1 MIDVIYFDKDI
12 CVCHK
17 PRGILSEGQ
26 GQRDMPLS
34 LAAELEKKGLSA
46 TVFTVHRLDRE
57 TEGLMVYALNS
68 AAAAE
73 LSRQLREG
81 ELKKE
86 YIAELCGI
94 PQKTEAELCDL
105 LFYDRQR
112 GKSFVV
118 DKKRNGVR
126 DARLFYRVTETENGY
141 SRVRVKLYTGR
152 THQIRVQFA
161 SRGLPLRG
169 DRRYGAPKDSGDF
182 SLRSCYLSFKHP
194 STGEF
199 LEFGDRYEHP
209 TPHQSPY
216 GDSFPSRGSLK

>member
-1 MIDVIYFDKDI
+1 MIDVIYFDKNI
-12 CVCHK
+12 CVCEK

-34 LAAELEKKGLSA
+34 LAAELEKKGLSV
-46 TVFTVHRLDRE
+46 TVFPVHRLDRE

-73 LSRQLREG
+73 LSRQLRDG

-86 YIAELCGI
+86 YVAELCGV
-94 PQKTEAELCDL
+94 PKEAEAELRDL

-112 GKSFVV
+112 SKSFVV
-118 DKKRNGVR
+118 DKKRSGVKE
-126 DARLFYRVTETENGY
+126 ARLFYRVIKAEGGY
-141 SRVRVKLYTGR
+141 STVRVKLYTGR

-169 DRRYGAPKDSGDF
+169 DRRYGAPKDSGEF
-182 SLRSCYLSFKHP
+182 FLRSCYLSFKHP
-194 STGEF
+194 LTGEP
-199 LEFGDRYEHP
+199 LEFGDRF
-209 TPHQSPY
+209 
-216 GDSFPSRGSLK
+216 DW